1 MEIRKSIEQPFRF
14 LDLAPELRVL
24 IYERLP
30 IKTIYTAL
38 KSDEAGVP
46 TVVLD
51 LCLPERAILQVQKE
65 TVTRE
70 AEPDIL
76 KLTKACGPMRILV
89 HHQRLDEIPAALN
102 HFQYVQATD
111 APLLMEDNH
120 QQICEALP
128 DEGGT
133 IDHVQVQMWAR
144 LANFHTNTDIEIGI
158 WVEPGSPVTSLFA
171 YAHQYAADIM
181 DPQYHDGTS
190 TFTAVF
196 DWPGTTTLG
205 DAYDP
210 EDVFADLEREMAVV
224 KDPSAL
230 KSKDEWGVN
239 NFGEAFRSAKMNLPR
254 NIGKKNVREPLWLRL
269 CKAIDRY
276 HNTWYN

>member
-1 MEIRKSIEQPFRF
+1 M
-14 LDLAPELRVL
+14 
-24 IYERLP
+24 
-30 IKTIYTAL
+30 
-38 KSDEAGVP
+38 P

-51 LCLPERAILQVQKE
+51 LCLPECAILQVQKE
-65 TVTRE
+65 IVTRE
-70 AEPDIL
+70 AEPEVL
-76 KLTKACGPMRILV
+76 KLTIAFGPIGILV
-89 HHQRLDEIPAALN
+89 HHQHLDEAPAALK
-102 HFQYVQATD
+102 HLQYVQATD
-111 APLLMEDNH
+111 APLLMEDKH
-120 QQICEALP
+120 REICEALP

-133 IDHVQVQMWAR
+133 IDHVPVQMWAR
-144 LANFHTNTDIEIGI
+144 LANFYTNMDIEIGI

-171 YAHQYAADIM
+171 YAHQYTADIM

-210 EDVFADLEREMAVV
+210 EDVFADFEREMTVI
-224 KDPSAL
+224 KEPSAL
-230 KSKDEWGVN
+230 KLKDKWGVN
-239 NFGEAFRSAKMNLPR
+239 SFGEAFRRAEMNQPR
-254 NIGKKNVREPLWLRL
+254 SIGKKNIREPLWLRP